1 MKDKHSL
8 GLSVADFFW
17 SGCVVAPLVVT
28 YWRGTWDLLEDWVYP
43 SPANDTI
50 QVRQLRQTEETEEG
64 DEDKTKSLISLY
76 GQLTGITCYLLGLF
90 IRTGL
95 DLSKYH
101 LKELVEGRTRW
112 VRATVSWVY
121 VALYAIAG
129 VSFWRGIWTLMTKD
143 IGLGPAQLLVIM
155 VMGLVLILSMRAG
168 KSLLSTPLVIAVDRH
183 ENIWA
188 NGNFFKK
195 TPTDKWWFVLD
206 VLFTNLV
213 MRHLIVFSW
222 WSLWEL
228 ENQFLTQKDIGEKDT
243 YVAVDSLL
251 MGYCAYIVTYGLDY
265 LHQNTTTT
273 KIYVNKT
280 LYVFTI
286 LFGLF
291 ATVNIWRGLWS
302 MLDHFFLP
310 DIDHDENYLLSHIV
324 SLVLL
329 TLAMVSTT
337 ISNDGIIL
345 DTETDTIISQRY
357 WERLNSNKENPDE
370 MMPIVE

>member
-1 MKDKHSL
+1 MGVMMKKKTGL
-8 GLSVADFFW
+8 GLTLADFFW

-43 SPANDTI
+43 VPANKT
-50 QVRQLRQTEETEEG
+50 VQLKGEEGETE
-64 DEDKTKSLISLY
+64 SQSWISLY
-76 GQLTGITCYLLGLF
+76 GQLTGVTCYLLGLF
-90 IRTGL
+90 IRIGL
-95 DLSKYH
+95 DLTKYH
-101 LKELVEGRTRW
+101 LKEMIEGRSRW
-112 VRATVSWVY
+112 VRALVSWVY
-121 VALYAIAG
+121 VALFAIAG

-143 IGLGPAQLLVIM
+143 VGLGPAQLLVIM
-155 VMGLVLILSMRAG
+155 VMGLVLILVMKAG

-183 ENIWA
+183 EDIWA
-188 NGNFFKK
+188 NGNYFKK

-228 ENQFLTQKDIGEKDT
+228 ENQFLIEKDINKKDQ
-243 YVAVDSLL
+243 YVAWDSLV
-251 MGYCAYIVTYGLDY
+251 MGYCAYIVTYGLDH
-265 LHQNTTTT
+265 LHQNTNTT
-273 KIYVNKT
+273 KLYVDKA

-302 MLDHFFLP
+302 MLDHYFLH
-310 DIDHDENYLLSHIV
+310 DIDHDENYLLSHIIG
-324 SLVLL
+324 LVLL
-329 TLAMVSTT
+329 TAAMVSST

-357 WERLNSNKENPDE
+357 WDKFSSHKENPDE
-370 MMPIVE
+370 MVPIVE

>member
-1 MKDKHSL
+1 MGVMMKSKSGL
-8 GLSVADFFW
+8 GLCVADFFW

-43 SPANDTI
+43 APSNDTL
-50 QVRQLRQTEETEEG
+50 QLRG
-64 DEDKTKSLISLY
+64 VDKAESWRAYY

-90 IRTGL
+90 IRIGL
-95 DLSKYH
+95 DLTKYH
-101 LKELVEGRTRW
+101 LKEMIEGRSRW
-112 VRATVSWVY
+112 VRALVSWLY
-121 VALYAIAG
+121 VALFAIAG
-129 VSFWRGIWTLMTKD
+129 VAFWRGIWTLMTKD
-143 IGLGPAQLLVIM
+143 VGLGPAQLLVIM
-155 VMGLVLILSMRAG
+155 VLGLVLILSMKAG

-183 ENIWA
+183 EDIWA
-188 NGNFFKK
+188 YSNYFKK

-228 ENQFLTQKDIGEKDT
+228 ENQFLTQKDIGEKDH

-265 LHQNTTTT
+265 LHQNISTT
-273 KIYVNKT
+273 KLYVNKA

-302 MLDHFFLP
+302 MLDHYFLP
-310 DIDHDENYLLSHIV
+310 DIDHDENYLLSHII

-329 TLAMVSTT
+329 TVAMVSST

-345 DTETDTIISQRY
+345 DTESDTIISQRY
-357 WERLNSNKENPDE
+357 WEKFNSNKENHDE
-370 MMPIVE
+370 MVPIVE

>member
-1 MKDKHSL
+1 M
-8 GLSVADFFW
+8 
-17 SGCVVAPLVVT
+17 
-28 YWRGTWDLLEDWVYP
+28 
-43 SPANDTI
+43 
-50 QVRQLRQTEETEEG
+50 
-64 DEDKTKSLISLY
+64 
-76 GQLTGITCYLLGLF
+76 
-90 IRTGL
+90 
-95 DLSKYH
+95 
-101 LKELVEGRTRW
+101 EGRTRW

-273 KIYVNKT
+273 KLYVNKT

-310 DIDHDENYLLSHIV
+310 DIDHDENYLLSHII

-345 DTETDTIISQRY
+345 DTETDTIVSQR
-357 WERLNSNKENPDE
+357 
-370 MMPIVE
+370 